1 MVQLSNEH
9 SCLFGQKITLEEYER
24 ILAEKR
30 KALEAFRKV
39 DEEKRVI
46 LDKDFQSMHLSGKK
60 ERDKKLVCRL
70 ILLFHYYYYFLPGLY
85 EYINLCGCFEILISE
100 GCREQRQDPC
110 KEGEP

>member
-1 MVQLSNEH
+1 MVQLSNEY

-30 KALEAFRKV
+30 MALEAFRKV

-60 ERDKKLVCRL
+60 ERDKKLVCS
-70 ILLFHYYYYFLPGLY
+70 INDSFIIIFYFPGLY
-85 EYINLCGCFEILISE
+85 ECILMYAVSL
-100 GCREQRQDPC
+100 
-110 KEGEP
+110 KY